1 MKPLNKNDER
11 GNCVLKSAMGKTT
24 SLPHF
29 ISGSKNCS
37 MSDKFPLNPNHQNLL
52 AKFGDKYLL
61 AKFGHKYKLEK
72 IEPKTLG
79 FILGNFLNILL
90 H

>member
-1 MKPLNKNDER
+1 
-11 GNCVLKSAMGKTT
+11 
-24 SLPHF
+24 
-29 ISGSKNCS
+29 

-61 AKFGHKYKLEK
+61 AKFGHNYKLEK

-90 H
+90 L